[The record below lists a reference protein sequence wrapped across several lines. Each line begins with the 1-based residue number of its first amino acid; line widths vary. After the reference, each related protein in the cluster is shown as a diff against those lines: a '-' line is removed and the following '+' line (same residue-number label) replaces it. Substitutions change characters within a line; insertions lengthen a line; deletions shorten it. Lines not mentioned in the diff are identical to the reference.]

1 MSYVTIMV
9 HAEADGE
16 LPAYLGI
23 AADLAARFGSHLIGI
38 AARAPMSVFLAE
50 DARRGN
56 LAGER
61 HLQDMTTLLDRQ
73 GERFCAALERAPRP
87 VEWRSVLDFPTEAV
101 AREARAA
108 DLVIAGREQGARDP
122 SLALA
127 PARLVLTAGRP
138 VLLVPPGATALQLR
152 RIAIAWKDTREARRA
167 TRDALP
173 LLREAESVLIVAVRD
188 PGEPESPTG
197 VEDVE
202 RFLAR
207 HGVAATAA
215 QSHRSEVTVT
225 DTLLAVTEAEN
236 VDLLVAGA
244 YGHSRLGEWMFGGV
258 TRDLL
263 RRSPTCCLFSH

>member
-1 MSYVTIMV
+1 
-9 HAEADGE
+9 
-16 LPAYLGI
+16 
-23 AADLAARFGSHLIGI
+23 
-38 AARAPMSVFLAE
+38 
-50 DARRGN
+50 
-56 LAGER
+56 
-61 HLQDMTTLLDRQ
+61 
-73 GERFCAALERAPRP
+73 

-108 DLVIAGREQGARDP
+108 DLVIAGREQRARDP

-127 PARLVLTAGRP
+127 PARLILMAGRP
-138 VLLVPPGATALQLR
+138 VLLVTPGVTALRLG

-173 LLREAESVLIVAVRD
+173 LLRAAESVLIVAVRD
-188 PGEPESPTG
+188 PGEPESPAG

-202 RFLAR
+202 RFLLR
-207 HGVAATAA
+207 HGVAATAGQA
-215 QSHRSEVTVT
+215 RGAEVTVT
-225 DTLLAVTEAEN
+225 DTLLHAIEAEN

-263 RRSPTCCLFSH
+263 RQSRTCCLFSH